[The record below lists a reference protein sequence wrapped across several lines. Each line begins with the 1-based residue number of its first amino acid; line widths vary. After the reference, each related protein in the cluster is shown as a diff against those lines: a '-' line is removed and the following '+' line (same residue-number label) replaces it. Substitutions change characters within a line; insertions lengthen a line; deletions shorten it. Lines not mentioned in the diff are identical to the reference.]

1 MNVQFFRWL
10 FLAVLATIIVIGS
23 IASPIT
29 IGASAEW
36 SNDTYRF
43 AGGTNPWA
51 IALAVV
57 VIFLYLLLMY
67 SPPMQQASPFPG
79 VFRRFVA
86 FWLDF
91 ILSMIAVGPIVG
103 ILPTLTEW
111 KRTGV
116 FEWNFERTTHAA
128 GDGWL
133 LGIAT
138 TSCFVAL
145 IIYYAY
151 PLIRRRPSPGACIA
165 GYQIIADE
173 DATITPQTAVLRTL
187 LGFVAACA
195 CYVAPFIARDRKQG
209 KFWLDKVFDTRAVK
223 VK

>member
-1 MNVQFFRWL
+1 
-10 FLAVLATIIVIGS
+10 
-23 IASPIT
+23 
-29 IGASAEW
+29 
-36 SNDTYRF
+36 
-43 AGGTNPWA
+43 
-51 IALAVV
+51 
-57 VIFLYLLLMY
+57 
-67 SPPMQQASPFPG
+67 
-79 VFRRFVA
+79 
-86 FWLDF
+86 
-91 ILSMIAVGPIVG
+91 MIAVGPIVG

-111 KRTGV
+111 RRTGV

-133 LGIAT
+133 IGIAT

-173 DATITPQTAVLRTL
+173 DATITPQKAVLRTL
-187 LGFVAACA
+187 LGFVATSAW
-195 CYVAPFIARDRKQG
+195 YLAPFIARDRKQG

>member
-10 FLAVLATIIVIGS
+10 FLLVLATIIVIGS

-43 AGGTNPWA
+43 AGGTDPPA
-51 IALAVV
+51 IGLAVV

-67 SPPMQQASPFPG
+67 SPAIRQANPFPG

-91 ILSMIAVGPIVG
+91 ILAMIIVTPIVG

-111 KRTGV
+111 RKTGA
-116 FEWNFERTTHAA
+116 FEWNFERTTHAT

-133 LGIAT
+133 IAIVT
-138 TSCFVAL
+138 TATFVAL
-145 IIYYAY
+145 IMYYAF
-151 PLIRRRPSPGACIA
+151 PLIRQRPSPGACIA

-173 DATITPQTAVLRTL
+173 GTIITTRTAVLRTL

-195 CYVAPFIARDRKQG
+195 CYVAPFIARNRKQG
-209 KFWLDKVFDTRAVK
+209 KFWLDKVFHTRAVT